1 MANLFS
7 CFIAFAVAFACIS
20 LLQPL
25 AIRLGLV
32 DLPHGRKQHEG
43 QIPLIGGIAMFLGL
57 LFALLTLPISLHDY
71 RSLIAGSALLVF
83 VGILDDFHELS
94 TRARFVSQVAA
105 ALLMTAWGGITL
117 LNLGN
122 LVFHKEILLHG
133 WALPV
138 TVFATVGIIN
148 AVNMTDGVDGL
159 AGGLTLIE
167 LILLFFLAFHGGQLL
182 AAHILMLMVAVV
194 VAFLFFNFP
203 VPGRR
208 NARVFMG
215 DAGSM
220 FLGFVLSWFLVEL
233 SQGTTRVVSPVI
245 MLWIM
250 TVPLFD
256 VGGVMVRRLQKR
268 ASLFAP
274 DREHLHH
281 VLQDWGLSNM
291 QISLLLCGFALLCG
305 LIGILATHLG
315 ITDGVMFIAFVIL
328 FLIYLAVLNFSRKRT

>member
-1 MANLFS
+1 MASLFS
-7 CFIAFAVAFACIS
+7 CFIAFVVTVACIT
-20 LLQPL
+20 LLRPL

-32 DLPHGRKQHEG
+32 DSPDDRKKHEG
-43 QIPLIGGIAMFLGL
+43 HIPLIGGVAMFLGL

-71 RSLIAGSALLVF
+71 RSLIAGGALLVF

-94 TRARFVSQVAA
+94 TRARFMAQIAA
-105 ALLMTAWGGITL
+105 ALLMTAWGGVTL
-117 LNLGN
+117 QSLGN
-122 LVFHKEILLHG
+122 LIFYKEILLHG

-148 AVNMTDGVDGL
+148 AVNMTDGIDGL
-159 AGGLTLIE
+159 AGGLTFIE
-167 LILLFFLAFHGGQLL
+167 LAFLLFLSIHTGQLL
-182 AAHILMLMVAVV
+182 AAHILLLMLGVV
-194 VAFLFFNFP
+194 FAFLIFNFP
-203 VPGRR
+203 ISKFTRP
-208 NARVFMG
+208 RVFMG

-220 FLGFVLSWFLVEL
+220 FLGFVLAWFLVEL
-233 SQGTTRVVSPVI
+233 SQGTTRAVSPVT

-281 VLQDWGLSNM
+281 VLHDWGFSNTR
-291 QISLLLCGFALLCG
+291 ISLTLCGFALICG
-305 LIGILATHLG
+305 LIGIIAAQAG
-315 ITDGVMFIAFVIL
+315 VTDSIMFMSFVLL
-328 FLIYLAVLNFSRKRT
+328 FIIYLAVLNLSRKKS